1 VKYLIQQI
9 ADSLYMITLPMPF
22 RLEHVHVFVLIHD
35 GSLALFDTGMNTP
48 DTFSKLEEA
57 LERIGKSVH
66 DIDRIFLTHYH
77 TDHCGMAGRLKEISG
92 ASIHM
97 SRIGSTIIE
106 IQKNEELVIN
116 RIKDFYISHGLSEKA
131 IDTLITFFRGFRKV
145 TVPFK
150 ADVLLDPPHVINL
163 GSSVIEVL
171 PTPGHTRG
179 HVSYFFPKEG
189 LLLSGD
195 HVLPEITPNLSPD
208 LFCPDFHPLE
218 SFLESLKMIG
228 NLPVVKVYP
237 AHGDPF
243 SNLKGRVEEIREHH
257 RERKGLAFDSIK
269 KGPKTSFQASLDIFG
284 HDLPEFDRFL
294 AINETYVHLLE
305 LQKEGAIKEEKRGR
319 FLLYSAV

>member
-179 HVSYFFPKEG
+179 HVSYYFPKEG

-208 LFCPDFHPLE
+208 
-218 SFLESLKMIG
+218 
-228 NLPVVKVYP
+228 LPVVKVYP

>member
-1 VKYLIQQI
+1 LMQQI

-35 GSLALFDTGMNTP
+35 GRLALFDTGMNTP

-57 LERIGKSVH
+57 LERIGKTVH
-66 DIDRIFLTHYH
+66 DIDKIFLTHYH
-77 TDHCGMAGRLKEISG
+77 TDHCGMAGRIKEISG

-97 SRIGSTIIE
+97 SKIGSKIIE
-106 IQKNEELVIN
+106 IQKNEKLLVN

-131 IDTLITFFRGFRKV
+131 IDILISFIRGFRNV
-145 TVPFK
+145 TVPFQI
-150 ADVLLDPPHVINL
+150 DVSLEPPQVMNL

-179 HVSYFFPKEG
+179 HVSYLFQKEG
-189 LLLSGD
+189 ILLSGD

-208 LFCPDFHPLE
+208 IFCPDFHPLE
-218 SFLESLKMIG
+218 SFLASLKMIE
-228 NLPVVKVYP
+228 NLSVAKVYP

-243 SNLKGRVEEIREHH
+243 SNLKGRIEEIREHH

-269 KGPKTSFQASLDIFG
+269 RGPKTSFQASLDIFG
-284 HDLPEFDRFL
+284 HDLPDFDRFL

-305 LQKEGAIKEEKRGR
+305 LQKEGSIKEEKREGL
-319 FLLYSAV
+319 LLYSAV

>member
-1 VKYLIQQI
+1 LIQQI

-77 TDHCGMAGRLKEISG
+77 TDHCGMAGRLKEISR
-92 ASIHM
+92 APIHM

-208 LFCPDFHPLE
+208 LFCPEFRPLQ
-218 SFLESLKMIG
+218 SFLDSLKMIG
-228 NLPVVKVYP
+228 ELPVVKVYP

-269 KGPKTSFQASLDIFG
+269 RGPKTSFQASLDIFG

-294 AINETYVHLLE
+294 AINETYVHLVE
-305 LQKEGAIKEEKRGR
+305 LVHDGTITSYERNGKV
-319 FLLYSAV
+319 LYQPA